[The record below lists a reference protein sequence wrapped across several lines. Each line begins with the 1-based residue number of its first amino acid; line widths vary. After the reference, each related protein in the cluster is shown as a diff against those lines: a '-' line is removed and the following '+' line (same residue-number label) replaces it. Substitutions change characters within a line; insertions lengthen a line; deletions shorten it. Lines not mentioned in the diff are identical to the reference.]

1 MRILAIETSCDETA
15 AAVVEDGRRVL
26 SNVIV
31 SQIRV
36 HSVYSGVVPELASRC
51 HIEYMLPVVR
61 EALEVAFGGGVRS
74 AGFSLSSPEEVRSA
88 GFSPSPGGKVR
99 SAGFSLSSP
108 EKVRSAGFSLSSPE
122 KVRSAGFSPS
132 PGGKVRSAGFSLS
145 SHGENRVK
153 ASTRIENRYGIEAIA
168 VTRGPG
174 LIGSLLVGVETAK
187 TLAWTWNLPLIP
199 VHHTMGHLLSVFCE
213 LPEGQSRILEIP
225 PEGEEAQAQ
234 WETIPAASPIRPI
247 RPIGPIG
254 PIGPICPIGPAGPTA
269 PATAFDYPYLGLVIS
284 GGHSSLVR
292 VDSPLRMRL
301 LGSTLDDAPGE
312 AYDKVAKS
320 LGLGYP
326 GGPVVDRLAA
336 EGDPEAFALPRPLL
350 HTREYDFSFSGLKTA
365 VVRAIQ
371 DFGGLARLRESE
383 TALKDLCAS
392 FQAAVIDVLLKK
404 TERAL
409 KRERL
414 RRLVVAGGVACNRGL
429 RAEAARRLQS
439 VHLVFPPP
447 VLCTDNAAMIGAAA
461 QHLPPLPRSEALA
474 LDARAGWELPTG
486 SAEC

>member
-61 EALEVAFGGGVRS
+61 EALEVAFGG
-74 AGFSLSSPEEVRSA
+74 
-88 GFSPSPGGKVR
+88 
-99 SAGFSLSSP
+99 
-108 EKVRSAGFSLSSPE
+108 KVRSAGFSLSSPE

-132 PGGKVRSAGFSLS
+132 SGGKARSAGFSLS
-145 SHGENRVK
+145 SRGENKAK

-247 RPIGPIG
+247 R

>member
-61 EALEVAFGGGVRS
+61 EALEVAFGG
-74 AGFSLSSPEEVRSA
+74 EVRSA
-88 GFSPSPGGKVR
+88 GFSPSPGGEVRSAGFSPSPGGEVRSAGFSPSPGGEVR

-108 EKVRSAGFSLSSPE
+108 ERVRSAGLSLSSP
-122 KVRSAGFSPS
+122 
-132 PGGKVRSAGFSLS
+132 
-145 SHGENRVK
+145 GENRAK

-225 PEGEEAQAQ
+225 PEGQPAPAQ
-234 WETIPAASPIRPI
+234 WETILAASPI

-254 PIGPICPIGPAGPTA
+254 PIRPIGPISPTRPTA
-269 PATAFDYPYLGLVIS
+269 AFDYPYLGLVIS

-312 AYDKVAKS
+312 AYDKVAKC

-409 KRERL
+409 KREGL

-474 LDARAGWELPTG
+474 LDARAGWELP
-486 SAEC
+486 

>member
-15 AAVVEDGRRVL
+15 AAVVEEGRRVL
-26 SNVIV
+26 SNAIV
-31 SQIRV
+31 SQMRV

-61 EALEVAFGGGVRS
+61 EALDVAFGGEVRSAIPKARS
-74 AGFSLSSPEEVRSA
+74 AGFSLSSPNENEMKPSA
-88 GFSPSPGGKVR
+88 
-99 SAGFSLSSP
+99 
-108 EKVRSAGFSLSSPE
+108 
-122 KVRSAGFSPS
+122 
-132 PGGKVRSAGFSLS
+132 
-145 SHGENRVK
+145 
-153 ASTRIENRYGIEAIA
+153 RIENRCGIEAIA

-225 PEGEEAQAQ
+225 PEGQPAPAQ
-234 WETIPAASPIRPI
+234 WETIPAARPTSPT
-247 RPIGPIG
+247 
-254 PIGPICPIGPAGPTA
+254 GPTGPTGQTGPTCPTA
-269 PATAFDYPYLGLVIS
+269 AFDYPYLGLVIS

-326 GGPVVDRLAA
+326 GGPVVDGLAA

-383 TALKDLCAS
+383 TALRDLCAS

-461 QHLPPLPRSEALA
+461 HHLPPLPRSEALA
-474 LDARAGWELPTG
+474 LDARAGWEITD